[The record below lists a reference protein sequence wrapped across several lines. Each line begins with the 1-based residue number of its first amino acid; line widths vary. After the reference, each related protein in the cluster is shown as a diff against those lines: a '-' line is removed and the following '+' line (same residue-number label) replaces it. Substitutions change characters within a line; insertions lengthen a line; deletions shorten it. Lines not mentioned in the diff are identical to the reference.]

1 MLEKLLNL
9 FKKYREQIAYLFFG
23 GLTTLVSIGSFSLFY
38 YFILKSNNLAS
49 NVISEIIAIT
59 FAYVTNKLFVFNS
72 KTSDFKSFLIEII
85 SFYGVRT
92 IASLLNVGAM
102 YLLVD
107 LLLFNALVCKIIVTV
122 LIIVLNYVFSKLFV
136 FKKANQSQVD
146 EASNEWY

>member
-1 MLEKLLNL
+1 M
-9 FKKYREQIAYLFFG
+9 
-23 GLTTLVSIGSFSLFY
+23 VSIGSFSLFY

-107 LLLFNALVCKIIVTV
+107 VLLFNALVCKIIVTV
-122 LIIVLNYVFSKLFV
+122 IIIVLNYVFSKLFV

>member
-107 LLLFNALVCKIIVTV
+107 VLLFNALVCKIIVTV
-122 LIIVLNYVFSKLFV
+122 IIIVLNYVFSKLFV

>member
-59 FAYVTNKLFVFNS
+59 FAYVTNKLFVFN
-72 KTSDFKSFLIEII
+72 L
-85 SFYGVRT
+85 
-92 IASLLNVGAM
+92 
-102 YLLVD
+102 
-107 LLLFNALVCKIIVTV
+107 
-122 LIIVLNYVFSKLFV
+122 
-136 FKKANQSQVD
+136 KAF
-146 EASNEWY
+146 